1 MLVFGSWARLIPM
14 AVLAAILM
22 VVAYNMSE
30 WRSFRHILKSPKSDI
45 VVMLVTFLL
54 TVIVDLTIAIQIGVL
69 ISALFF
75 IQRMSEVTQ
84 VTPLTRDLKE
94 ENDEGSEGDVAIAIP
109 AGIEVYEVFG
119 SLFFGAVD
127 QFTESLRSMTS
138 KPRIFI
144 LETKNLLAIDA
155 SGLRALESL
164 AEELTRQGTQFF
176 ISGIH
181 KQPLFAIEQSGF
193 LYKIGEEHVF
203 GSLGEALEKARIA
216 IEQAKLEKNRK
227 KIE

>member
-1 MLVFGSWARLIPM
+1 
-14 AVLAAILM
+14 
-22 VVAYNMSE
+22 
-30 WRSFRHILKSPKSDI
+30 
-45 VVMLVTFLL
+45 
-54 TVIVDLTIAIQIGVL
+54 
-69 ISALFF
+69 FF